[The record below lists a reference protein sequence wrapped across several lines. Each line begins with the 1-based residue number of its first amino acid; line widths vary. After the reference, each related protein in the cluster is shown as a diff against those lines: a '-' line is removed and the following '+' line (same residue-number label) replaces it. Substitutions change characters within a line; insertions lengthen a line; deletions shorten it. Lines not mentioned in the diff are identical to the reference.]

1 MIRVSSSGD
10 IFTLHIRGDV
20 DHVEM
25 VAIRNSISD
34 LIGKGHAKLIVSMK
48 EVEHINYLSIGVLV
62 ERLKRLRSFGGDLKL
77 VGMSKYLENILT
89 SVGAA
94 EFFDCFDSEEEALT
108 SFSTD
113 YDWEISAQAGG

>member
-10 IFTLHIRGDV
+10 IFTLHLRGDV

-25 VAIRNSISD
+25 VDIRNSISD
-34 LIGKGHAKLIVSMK
+34 LIGEGHAKLIVSMK

-77 VGMSKYLENILT
+77 VGMSVYLKNILT
-89 SVGAA
+89 SVGAD
-94 EFFDCFDSEEEALT
+94 EFFDCFDSEEDAMT
-108 SFSTD
+108 SFSTN
-113 YDWEISAQAGG
+113 YDWEVSARAGS